1 MTFDEFTAEI
11 GLLLTRMQ
19 NEPEDRHEIALVLRE
34 RLNEMRAYGLPLP
47 QDLVELEEAL
57 ETEFGDEEPG
67 SAVDAPPAT

>member
-19 NEPEDRHEIALVLRE
+19 NEPEDRHEIHLILKE

-47 QDLVELEEAL
+47 QDLLDLEATL
-57 ETEFGDEEPG
+57 ETEFVDD
-67 SAVDAPPAT
+67 AVSTEGNPA